1 MNLFDKLKNSKA
13 LPPFLARKGHF
24 VVDSSIGIALL
35 TASAYRET
43 HGQYLIVASNLYQA
57 QKIYGLVSSFI
68 DSKDI
73 YLFPSDEL
81 IRAENMVQS
90 KEMVAQRL
98 FALSKIVSG
107 QAQIVIANVAS
118 ATRYLPSP
126 SLFKEQIINLEVGH
140 SYDLIELKK
149 QLVRNGYSLVNK
161 IDQSL
166 QFAIRGDILDIFSVN
181 NDSPVR
187 IEFYGDEIESM
198 RYFDIA
204 TQTSTT
210 SIKDTMVLPASDI
223 ILGSEELKKGPDKLL
238 DILESD
244 EKHVSRGDFETLRD
258 NLTEDIDKIISYE
271 SSQRIY
277 KYYGQLLD
285 QPFSLFD
292 YCKPFI
298 KIFVEKD
305 SIIQSNELLL
315 KESNNY
321 LGELFEKRLAIS
333 HLSFYQD
340 INRLTLFSGN
350 NIITTSEFYAHPD
363 DISFSLKNVP
373 FQASKTVDMFSI
385 IQSYLNED
393 YQIVL
398 SLSKNEHINVVQEGL
413 YKLGK
418 NCEVVHEFALPESK
432 IGLTAFSLPQGFV
445 LPDEKIVYL
454 TSAELFNER
463 VKTARFDSRF
473 KEATILKSYE
483 DLEPGD
489 YVVHEYQGIGQFVE
503 LINLEVDN
511 IHRDYLKIAYHGGEL
526 LYVPLSQFQLVRKYL
541 GKEGSAPRLSRL
553 HSKDWENTKK
563 KIKQRVNDLAE
574 RLMRLYIERSKAKG
588 FAFAEDDEFQQ
599 QFERAFPYE
608 LTPDQDRAMQDIK
621 ADMESSAP
629 MDRLLC
635 GDVGYGKTELAFR
648 AAFKAINSG
657 KQVAILCP
665 TTLLARQHYELAL
678 ERFSKFDVKIAVF
691 SRLIPEKQQQEYI
704 RGIKN
709 GTIHLVIGTHRLLS
723 KEIEF
728 QNIGLLV
735 IDEEQRFGVEQKE
748 RLKEIKNNVDVLTL
762 TATPIPRTLQISLL
776 GVRAMSIINTAPQF
790 RMPIQ
795 TYVIPFNI
803 DIAKEL
809 IQREL
814 GRKGQVFY
822 LHNNISTLY
831 MCANRLHRLMPEISI
846 GVIHGGIDKEDIEET
861 MMKFYNGEIDV
872 LVCTSI
878 IENGIDIPNANM
890 IIVEDSENYGLAQL
904 YQIKGRVGRSDRIAY
919 AYLMYSPHKILKEKA
934 QKRLKAIQDFTEL
947 GSGYKIAQR
956 DLMIRGSG
964 DVLGPEQAGFID
976 SIGLD
981 MYIKLLNEAVK
992 EKMTG
997 EKSEEAESTP
1007 TLSIDAFIPDSFAND
1022 SDKIEL
1028 YQEILS
1034 SPSIEALASTKI
1046 RTRDIFGKIP
1056 PEVELLFQKRN
1067 IDLLVKEARAES
1079 LQEKAQVIELTLG
1092 DDYIRIRGI
1101 GNMLFQAVIPFLQ
1114 VVKISYLNNKFKIS
1128 LTKRKNWII
1137 DIENILKSLVNVLV
1151 NNKMIDEV

>member
-1 MNLFDKLKNSKA
+1 MDLFERLKNAKA
-13 LPPFLARKGHF
+13 IPPFLEKKGHF
-24 VVDSSIGIALL
+24 VVDDSMGVSLL
-35 TASAYRET
+35 IASAFKQSNE
-43 HGQYLIVASNLYQA
+43 QYLIIVPNLYQA
-57 QKIYGLVSSFI
+57 QKIYSLLSSFV
-68 DSKDI
+68 DSKDVF
-73 YLFPSDEL
+73 LFPSDEL

-98 FALSKIVSG
+98 YAMSKIVEG
-107 QAQIVIANVAS
+107 QAKIIIANVAS
-118 ATRYLPSP
+118 ATRYLPQP
-126 SLFKEQIINLEVGH
+126 QLFKEHIINLEVGR
-140 SYDLIELKK
+140 SYDLVSLKK
-149 QLVRNGYSLVNK
+149 SLVKNGYSLVNK

-166 QFAIRGDILDIFSVN
+166 QCAVRGDILDIFSVN
-181 NDSPVR
+181 NDLPVR
-187 IEFYGDEIESM
+187 IEFYGDEIESI

-204 TQTSTT
+204 TQTSTEKIQKT
-210 SIKDTMVLPASDI
+210 IILPASDI
-223 ILGSEELKKGPDKLL
+223 ILSDQELLKGPDKLF
-238 DILESD
+238 DILQSD
-244 EKHVSRGDFETLRD
+244 EKHLIRGDFEQLRD
-258 NLTEDIDKIISYE
+258 NLTEDIDRILSCE
-271 SSQRIY
+271 FNQRVY

-285 QPFSLFD
+285 RPYSLFD
-292 YCKPFI
+292 YCGKFT
-298 KIFVEKD
+298 KIFANKE

-315 KESNNY
+315 NESNNY
-321 LGELFEKRLAIS
+321 LMELFENRQAIS

-340 INRLTLFSGN
+340 IQRLTLFSGS
-350 NIITTSEFYAHPD
+350 NIITTSEFYNQPSD
-363 DISFSLKNVP
+363 NSFALRNVP
-373 FQASKTVDMFSI
+373 FQASKSADAISI
-385 IQSYLNED
+385 IQSYINED
-393 YQIVL
+393 FKVIL
-398 SLSKNEHINVVQEGL
+398 SLSKNEHINAIQEGL
-413 YKLGK
+413 SQLGLRY
-418 NCEVVHEFALPESK
+418 EMVHDFDLPTQG
-432 IGLTAFSLPQGFV
+432 IGITTFYLPQGFV

-454 TSAELFNER
+454 TSTELFNDR
-463 VKTARFDSRF
+463 VKTARFDNRF
-473 KEATILKSYE
+473 REATILKSYE

-489 YVVHEYQGIGQFVE
+489 YVVHEYQGIGQFVA
-503 LINLEVDN
+503 LINLEVDG
-511 IHRDYLKIAYHGGEL
+511 IHRDYLKLAYHGGEL

-563 KIKQRVNDLAE
+563 KIKQRINDLAE
-574 RLMRLYIERSKAKG
+574 RLMNLYIERSKIKG
-588 FAFAEDDEFQQ
+588 YSFAQDDEFQE
-599 QFERAFPYE
+599 QFERSFPYE
-608 LTPDQDRAMQDIK
+608 LTPDQETAMQDIK
-621 ADMESSAP
+621 KDMESSTP

-657 KQVAILCP
+657 KQVALLCP
-665 TTLLARQHYELAL
+665 TTLLARQHYELAM

-691 SRLIPEKQQQEYI
+691 SRLIPEKKQQEYLQ
-704 RGIKN
+704 GLKD
-709 GTIHLVIGTHRLLS
+709 GTIHFAIGTHRLLS
-723 KEIEF
+723 KEILF
-728 QNIGLLV
+728 QNLGLLV

-748 RLKEIKNNVDVLTL
+748 RLKEIKSNVDVLTL

-776 GVRAMSIINTAPQF
+776 GVRPMSIINTAPQS

-795 TYVIPFNI
+795 TYVAPFNI

-846 GVIHGGIDKEDIEET
+846 GVIHGSMDKEDIEET
-861 MMKFYNGEIDV
+861 MMKFYNGEINI

-997 EKSEEAESTP
+997 EKTEEVEVAP
-1007 TLSIDAFIPDSFAND
+1007 TLTIDAFIPDSFAND

-1034 SPSIEALASTKI
+1034 SPSIESLASTKI

-1056 PEVELLFQKRN
+1056 PEVELLFSKRN
-1067 IDLLVKEARAES
+1067 IDLLVKEAR
-1079 LQEKAQVIELTLG
+1079 IELISEKPKGIELLLG
-1092 DDYIRIRGI
+1092 DEYLRIRGI
-1101 GNMLFQAVIPFLQ
+1101 GNLLFQSIIPFLQ
-1114 VVKISYLNNKFKIS
+1114 VVKISYLNNKFKIY
-1128 LTKRKNWII
+1128 LDKRANWIS
-1137 DIENILKSLVNVLV
+1137 DLESILKSLVKVLI
-1151 NNKMIDEV
+1151 NNKIIEEV

>member
-1 MNLFDKLKNSKA
+1 MNLFEKLLHNKA
-13 LPPFLARKGHF
+13 IPPFQSKKGHF
-24 VVDSSIGIALL
+24 VVDSPVGISVLIA
-35 TASAYRET
+35 TAYHQNPE
-43 HGQYLIVASNLYQA
+43 QYLIIVSNLYQA
-57 QKIYGLVSSFI
+57 QKVYSLLTALI

-90 KEMVAQRL
+90 KEMVAQRI
-98 FALSKIVSG
+98 FALSKIASDK
-107 QAQIVIANVAS
+107 AKIVIANVAS
-118 ATRYLPSP
+118 ATRFLPPP
-126 SLFKEQIINLEVGH
+126 SLFKSQIISLEVGQ
-140 SYDLIELKK
+140 SYDLTELKRK
-149 QLVRNGYSLVNK
+149 LIKSGYSLVNK

-181 NDSPVR
+181 NDTPVR

-204 TQTSTT
+204 NQTSTST
-210 SIKDTMVLPASDI
+210 IKSTIILPASDI
-223 ILGSEELKKGPDKLL
+223 VLGEKEQREGPDKLL
-238 DILESD
+238 DILQGD
-244 EKHVSRGDFETLRD
+244 EKHLPRRDFEVLRD
-258 NLTEDIDKIISYE
+258 NLVEDIDKIMSFE
-271 SSQRIY
+271 PSQRLY
-277 KYYGQLLD
+277 KYYGQLLER
-285 QPFSLFD
+285 PYSIFD
-292 YCKPFI
+292 YCKNFT
-298 KIFVEKD
+298 KILVDKD
-305 SIIQSNELLL
+305 AIVQSNELLL

-321 LGELFEKRLAIS
+321 LGELFEKGMAIS
-333 HLSFYQD
+333 HLAFYQD
-340 INRLTLFSGN
+340 IARLTLFTGN
-350 NIITTSEFYAHPD
+350 NIITTSEFFNRPA
-363 DISFSLKNVP
+363 DISFSLKGVP
-373 FQASKTVDMFSI
+373 FQASKSVDVFSI
-385 IQSYLNED
+385 IQSYINEN
-393 YQIVL
+393 YQIIL
-398 SLSKNEHINVVQEGL
+398 SLSKNEHINVIQEWLTNAGHR
-413 YKLGK
+413 Y
-418 NCEVVHEFALPESK
+418 EAVHNFSLPESR
-432 IGLTAFSLPQGFV
+432 IGFTTYALPQGFV
-445 LPDEKIVYL
+445 LPDEKIVFL

-463 VKTARFDSRF
+463 IKTARFDNRF

-483 DLEPGD
+483 DLTPGD

-563 KIKQRVNDLAE
+563 RIKQRVNDLAE
-574 RLMRLYIERSKAKG
+574 RLMHLYIERSKMKG
-588 FAFAEDDEFQQ
+588 FSFSPDDEFQDE
-599 QFERAFPYE
+599 FDKSFPYDF
-608 LTPDQDRAMQDIK
+608 TPDQDKAMREIK
-621 ADMESSAP
+621 NDMESSAP
-629 MDRLLC
+629 MDHLLC

-657 KQVAILCP
+657 KQVALLCP

-678 ERFSKFDVKIAVF
+678 ERFSKFDIKIALF
-691 SRLIPEKQQQEYI
+691 SRLVPEKMQQKYMQ
-704 RGIKN
+704 GIKD
-709 GTIHLVIGTHRLLS
+709 GTIHFAIGTHRLLS

-728 QNIGLLV
+728 NNLGLLI

-748 RLKEIKNNVDVLTL
+748 RLKELKTNIDVLTL

-776 GVRAMSIINTAPQF
+776 GVRSMSIINTAPQF

-831 MCANRLHRLMPEISI
+831 MCANRLHRLMPEVSI
-846 GVIHGGIDKEDIEET
+846 GVIHGGLDKEEVEDT

-919 AYLMYSPHKILKEKA
+919 AYLMYSPHKVLKEKA

-992 EKMTG
+992 EKITG
-997 EKSEEAESTP
+997 EKAEAPEASP
-1007 TLSIDAFIPDSFAND
+1007 TLTIDAYIPNSFASD

-1034 SPSIEALASTKI
+1034 SPSLEALSATKI
-1046 RTRDIFGKIP
+1046 RTRDIFGRMP

-1067 IDLLVKEARAES
+1067 VDLLVKEARVES
-1079 LQEKAQVIELTLG
+1079 LQEKDRIVELILG
-1092 DDYIRIRGI
+1092 DEYTYIRGI
-1101 GNMLFQAVIPFLQ
+1101 GNTLFQAIIPFLQ

-1128 LTKRKNWII
+1128 LTKRNNWIA
-1137 DIENILKSLVNVLV
+1137 DLENILKSLVNVLAS
-1151 NNKMIDEV
+1151 NKMKVEG